1 MQKEVC
7 EMAKR
12 SIELNNLGQ
21 RFKIINANVKDMDNI
36 LGKGQFDVVVSN
48 PPYKKADTGMVNDN
62 NKKLISRHEVE
73 GSLEDFIRTSSK
85 LLKEKGVFYLVH
97 RPERL
102 VDILCCLRS
111 YKLEP
116 KKLRIVQS
124 KKDKSPN
131 LILIKSVKY
140 AKPFMQ
146 IDKPLVIYE
155 DNGDY
160 TREVI
165 KIYGGIT
172 K

>member
-21 RFKIINANVKDMDNI
+21 RFEIINTNVKNLYDI
-36 LGKGQFDVVVSN
+36 LGRGQFDVVVSN
-48 PPYKKADTGMVNDN
+48 PPYKKNDTGMINDN
-62 NKKLISRHEVE
+62 YKKWISRHEVE
-73 GSLEDFIRTSSK
+73 GKLEDFIRAASE
-85 LLKEKGVFYLVH
+85 LLREKGAFYLVH

-102 VDILCCLRS
+102 VDILSCLRN

-116 KKLRIVQS
+116 KKLRIVQP
-124 KKDKSPN
+124 KKDKFPN

-155 DNGDY
+155 ENGDY
-160 TREVI
+160 TKEVM
-165 KIYGGIT
+165 KIYGGIA